1 MIALRIFTLYFAS
14 FPCWLLPTF
23 RRGVWRTQRFSRLFS
38 GRKRRALLLN
48 QDWCAG
54 LNQFEKFNQIGIPHP
69 NAAVTCRFTN
79 FMFVVRPV
87 NVNEAVAR
95 VCVVRFESIEPED
108 ARQHQI
114 IIRRMFILKTDRF
127 AAFENGADGR
137 VASKFFG
144 NPKLAQRRFHAAFL
158 RTEAEA
164 RRGNGISADQLLA
177 GFQRESLIAN
187 GNVKARG
194 LHRDVW
200 TLHFACE

>member
-23 RRGVWRTQRFSRLFS
+23 RRGEWRTQRFSRLFS

-54 LNQFEKFNQIGIPHP
+54 LNQFEKFNEIGIPHP
-69 NAAVTCRFTN
+69 NAAVTCRFAD

-95 VCVVRFESIEPED
+95 VRVVRFESIV
-108 ARQHQI
+108 
-114 IIRRMFILKTDRF
+114 RRMFILKTDRF
-127 AAFENGADGR
+127 ATFENGADGR

-164 RRGNGISADQLLA
+164 RRGNGISAYRLLA

-187 GNVKARG
+187 GNVKASG